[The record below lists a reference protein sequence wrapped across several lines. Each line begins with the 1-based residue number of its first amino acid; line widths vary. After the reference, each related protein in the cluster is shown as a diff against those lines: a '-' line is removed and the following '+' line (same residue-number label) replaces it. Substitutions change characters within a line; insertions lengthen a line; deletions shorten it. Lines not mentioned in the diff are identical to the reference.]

1 MQQIVIATPI
11 GKIVVKYTDDY
22 VLEIIQVAAQT
33 RVRTPNDTFAKEI
46 EKQIS
51 SYFADS
57 LNTLNL
63 PHLYQ
68 HGTDFQVQVWEQI
81 KKIPYAQTRTYG
93 EIAKKIKSGPRAVGN
108 ACRRNQLLLL
118 IPCHRVVSANGVGG
132 FMGDADGSLV
142 RRKLWLLEHEAK
154 HEPICA

>member
-11 GKIVVKYTDDY
+11 GKIAVKYANDY
-22 VLEIIQVAAQT
+22 VLEIMQVAAQAK
-33 RVRTPNDTFAKEI
+33 VRAAKDAFAKEI
-46 EKQIS
+46 AMQIKAYFKES
-51 SYFADS
+51 SYA
-57 LNTLNL
+57 LNL

-68 HGTDFQVQVWEQI
+68 QGTDFQVQVWEQI
-81 KKIPYAQTRTYG
+81 KKIPYAQTKTYG
-93 EIAKKIKSGPRAVGN
+93 EIANKIKSGPRAVGN

-118 IPCHRVVSANGVGG
+118 VPCHRVVSANGVGG

-154 HEPICA
+154 HRLVSV

>member
-1 MQQIVIATPI
+1 MQQIITATPI
-11 GKIVVKYTDDY
+11 GKIAVNYTDDY
-22 VLEIIQVAAQT
+22 VLEIKQVAAQT
-33 RVRTPNDTFAKEI
+33 KVKTAKDSFAKEI
-46 EKQIS
+46 QKQIQAYFTDS
-51 SYFADS
+51 SNS
-57 LNTLNL
+57 LDL

-68 HGTDFQVQVWEQI
+68 QGTDFQVQVWEQI
-81 KKIPYAQTRTYG
+81 KKIPYAQTKTYG

-142 RRKLWLLEHEAK
+142 RRKLWLLEHES
-154 HEPICA
+154 ECLTSS